1 MDGGGNVSSLKSRR
15 CTVIHENRRILDQHK
30 RAFLLSSLKDLYE
43 AIALEFKVKVISLA
57 MSMCGREYKSRLEFC
72 QVNVA
77 K

>member
-1 MDGGGNVSSLKSRR
+1 MSSLKSRR
-15 CTVIHENRRILDQHK
+15 CIVIHENRILDQHK

-57 MSMCGREYKSRLEFC
+57 MSVCGRWYKSGLEFC